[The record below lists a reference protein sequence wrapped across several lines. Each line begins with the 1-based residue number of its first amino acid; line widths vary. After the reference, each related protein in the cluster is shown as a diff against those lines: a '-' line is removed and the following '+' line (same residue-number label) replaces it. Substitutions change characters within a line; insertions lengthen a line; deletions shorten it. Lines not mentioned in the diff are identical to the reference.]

1 MITSEEYKNIYSAI
15 IRMRTEIVP
24 IAKTKRA
31 SMPKYSY
38 NYATLD
44 SVIELLN
51 LVLPK
56 YSLGWVQT
64 IGTQDGKPVLTT
76 RIIHESGEWMEDTL
90 ELPGTRPEGGKNE
103 NQELG
108 ASITYFKR
116 YALSAMFGI
125 ATEEDTDGMADVRER
140 KQQVK
145 ANARAAQAE
154 GVMVDPEG
162 EIAPDHVIHS
172 PTPAKPAQAV
182 EGGNVF
188 SFPDVLKS
196 TGDEATDKAIT
207 ELVTRQY
214 KGQPLF
220 SPKTVAW
227 LNGVIERGTAQEAL
241 AAANKAANQMI
252 NRIDGG
258 KAA

>member
-15 IRMRTEIVP
+15 IKMRPEIAP
-24 IAKTKRA
+24 ICKNKSANA
-31 SMPKYSY
+31 VKYTY
-38 NYATLD
+38 RYATLD
-44 SVIELLN
+44 SVIDLLTV
-51 LVLPK
+51 VLPK
-56 YSLGWVQT
+56 YSLGWIQS
-64 IGTQDGKPVLTT
+64 IGTADGQRVLTT
-76 RIIHESGEWMEDTL
+76 RIIHESGEWIEDSMV
-90 ELPGTRPEGGKNE
+90 LPNAKPDGGRNE

-125 ATEEDTDGMADVRER
+125 ATDDDTDGMADVRER
-140 KQQVK
+140 KQQVR

-154 GVMVDPEG
+154 GVMVAPEA